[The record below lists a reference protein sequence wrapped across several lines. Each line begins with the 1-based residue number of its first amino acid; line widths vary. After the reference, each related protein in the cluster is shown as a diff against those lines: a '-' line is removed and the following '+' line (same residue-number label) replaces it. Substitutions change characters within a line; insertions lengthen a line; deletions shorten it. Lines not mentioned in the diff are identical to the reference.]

1 MTKIL
6 VDKEDL
12 GKVIDYL
19 DVSCQ
24 EKKDYEQWG
33 NPKPQN
39 HIWLVVKSLKKTLR
53 RQT

>member
-33 NPKPQN
+33 NPKPKN
-39 HIWLVVKSLKKTLR
+39 HIWLVVKRLKKTLR
-53 RQT
+53 RQP

>member
-33 NPKPQN
+33 NPKPKN
-39 HIWLVVKSLKKTLR
+39 HIWLVVKRLKKTLR